1 MGSLT
6 TTGVV
11 KGSLDFRQV
20 IEFFFAFN
28 SNHKLIKGGVEALN
42 RPRGMFRFNN
52 MTVVWIFL
60 VNDAPTSAPQSWGWK
75 MSWCGI
81 IEISRYA

>member
-20 IEFFFAFN
+20 IEIFFLL
-28 SNHKLIKGGVEALN
+28 LIQITNLFKGGVEALI
-42 RPRGMFRFNN
+42 RPCGMFRFIN
-52 MTVVWIFL
+52 MTVVWIFFVKRCTDFSTAL
-60 VNDAPTSAPQSWGWK
+60 MGMENVMVQ
-75 MSWCGI
+75 
-81 IEISRYA
+81 YY